1 MAKAN
6 SKPKA
11 DSDEAPAAP
20 RVVPLTATKTIRH
33 GARRVVAGTTVQSDD
48 PIVAMF
54 PNYFEER

>member
-1 MAKAN
+1 VAKAN
-6 SKPKA
+6 PKPKA
-11 DSDEAPAAP
+11 DSDEAPAPP
-20 RVVPLTATKTIRH
+20 RVVALTATKTIRH